1 MELRCDKAAFLRVP
15 LLSLSLAVRHILPI
29 IVDLNAPYDLDS
41 VRVYAVP
48 AIIFRRIE
56 IILLTFSGRC
66 RMRRR
71 RRKRTTTM
79 VVRTAALSES
89 NRDHVFGCHKSH
101 YRDGSVPS
109 ARRRVI
115 VLLSVL
121 FCRFRSAR
129 PEFRPDVDTH
139 VCRSLFLSR
148 TRCVFCVRRKKLH
161 PTKIRLPLSHALPSL
176 SHYLRCRSKL
186 EPFLGDSVTQS
197 ALTFRSW

>member
-1 MELRCDKAAFLRVP
+1 MRACTQFRQ
-15 LLSLSLAVRHILPI
+15 LSS
-29 IVDLNAPYDLDS
+29 
-41 VRVYAVP
+41 
-48 AIIFRRIE
+48 RRIE
-56 IILLTFSGRC
+56 IISLTFSGRC
-66 RMRRR
+66 RREGKKNDDDDDGGTNSRVIR
-71 RRKRTTTM
+71 
-79 VVRTAALSES
+79 S

-101 YRDGSVPS
+101 YRDGAAPS

-139 VCRSLFLSR
+139 VCRSLLLSR
-148 TRCVFCVRRKKLH
+148 TRFLRPQKET
-161 PTKIRLPLSHALPSL
+161 PPDQAPSSLSNALPSL

-186 EPFLGDSVTQS
+186 EPFLGDSVTRS